1 MLVVMIVAGF
11 SATMLCKAM
20 AMVPGN
26 DRFQVSSC
34 GMFAHS
40 DHDLQLVV
48 GDFQGRIELSGLA
61 RHYFPKWAYYITLL
75 LLIISLQATNIASII
90 ISSQVPP
97 PHHNSNTLPHHH
109 NTIPHSQTAD
119 FALVAIFKWV
129 GGVEIYPDPGWVTA
143 DTPGDSN
150 SPFGDVIII
159 SLGFMLVLMTAIPLG
174 YFNLD
179 DNIYVQVGKYSPL
192 SLYGFP

>member
-1 MLVVMIVAGF
+1 MQH
-11 SATMLCKAM
+11 
-20 AMVPGN
+20 P
-26 DRFQVSSC
+26 
-34 GMFAHS
+34 
-40 DHDLQLVV
+40 
-48 GDFQGRIELSGLA
+48 
-61 RHYFPKWAYYITLL
+61 HY
-75 LLIISLQATNIASII
+75 
-90 ISSQVPP
+90 
-97 PHHNSNTLPHHH
+97 NSNTLPHHH
-109 NTIPHSQTAD
+109 NTTPHSQTAD